1 MSQFNAFVIS
11 DTLFSYPGLHNYFA
25 KKMCLLVSC
34 TNEEENYGTQSSASH
49 DFFQKNK
56 IKFTSPKREEHKE
69 KKMRERKYHKL
80 EG

>member
-1 MSQFNAFVIS
+1 
-11 DTLFSYPGLHNYFA
+11 
-25 KKMCLLVSC
+25 LVSC